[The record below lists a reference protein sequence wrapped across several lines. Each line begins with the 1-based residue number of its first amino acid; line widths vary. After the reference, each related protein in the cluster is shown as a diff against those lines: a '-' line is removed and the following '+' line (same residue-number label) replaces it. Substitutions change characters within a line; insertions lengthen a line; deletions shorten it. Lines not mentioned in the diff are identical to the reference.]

1 MIAIRINPYSD
12 PAVQALC
19 YPDGSATFETW
30 TKGRWL
36 PLYSPD
42 TVNRLLREECP
53 SNHPYTGGDIP
64 LAKETRK
71 VCA

>member
-1 MIAIRINPYSD
+1 MKPIRINPHT
-12 PAVQALC
+12 
-19 YPDGSATFETW
+19 YPPVRAICFRDGSASFEQW
-30 TKGRWL
+30 TDGRWL

-64 LAKETRK
+64 LARETRK
-71 VCA
+71 AVA